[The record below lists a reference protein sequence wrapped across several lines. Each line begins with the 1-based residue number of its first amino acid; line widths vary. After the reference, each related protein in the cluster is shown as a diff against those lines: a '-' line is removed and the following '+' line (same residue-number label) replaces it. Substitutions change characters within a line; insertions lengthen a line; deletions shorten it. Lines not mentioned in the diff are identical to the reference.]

1 MRWNALSTL
10 FVTNVLLAL
19 ALASLWFTP
28 QAQPRSAP
36 WQPPAPLVPEAPQ
49 ALPLVAAPPD
59 AGQQQAILERPLFA
73 PDRRPPPP
81 PPPPSAKPPPDP
93 LANMQLTGVLQGDFN
108 GVLARV
114 DGQSRRIRVD
124 ETIGSWK
131 LVSVNGRKA
140 TFTRDGNE
148 RTLEMAYARLS
159 APLPS
164 APTAAAGN
172 AGIGQSTA
180 SSAAPEAAS
189 GLSVSQIQAQR
200 RQEDQRE
207 RLRRRNE
214 LRARAGLPP
223 IPEPSTP

>member
-10 FVTNVLLAL
+10 FVANVLLEL

-28 QAQPRSAP
+28 QGEPLIAP

-49 ALPLVAAPPD
+49 ALPSAAVPHD
-59 AGQQQAILERPLFA
+59 AVQQQAILDRPLFA
-73 PDRRPPPP
+73 SDRRPPPP
-81 PPPPSAKPPPDP
+81 PPPPSAMPPPDP
-93 LANMQLTGVLQGDFN
+93 LANIQLTGVLQGDFN

-124 ETIGSWK
+124 ETIGPWK
-131 LVSVNGRKA
+131 LTSVDGRKA
-140 TFTRDGNE
+140 TFTRDGDQ
-148 RTLEMAYARLS
+148 RTLEMAFARLS
-159 APLPS
+159 APTPS

-172 AGIGQSTA
+172 AGTGQDTA
-180 SSAAPEAAS
+180 SSAAADAAS
-189 GLSVSQIQAQR
+189 GLPVSQIQAQR

-214 LRARAGLPP
+214 VRARAGLPP
-223 IPEPSTP
+223 ISEPSTP